1 MDISMSRFASRATP
15 CFSCMIYMAAMYI
28 DLHFMYHTC
37 LYVQIPLFY
46 LDLSLW
52 DMFTPWMLRSIFC
65 TRICAPFQLLD
76 TQIVK
81 QSVNIHFSIAP
92 TSASHLYMDLLVID
106 YLLQMGQVDSKA
118 AVRSRLLCWLRG
130 WVRSVQCKRLSIMS
144 WFWFVLADFMF
155 CSYVIASF
163 WDSCFRPEGSVLTL
177 WQSGGLGL
185 GREGVYTI
193 RNWFPT
199 DSWRRGCSWEAF
211 SLEQGAIGVAV
222 QIHWVFME
230 ALNPCQDSQK
240 MDSCLQKTAS

>member
-1 MDISMSRFASRATP
+1 MSIRADTSILLRLEP
-15 CFSCMIYMAAMYI
+15 MR
-28 DLHFMYHTC
+28 
-37 LYVQIPLFY
+37 YVYPLDVEVY
-46 LDLSLW
+46 
-52 DMFTPWMLRSIFC
+52 FC

-92 TSASHLYMDLLVID
+92 TSASHLLHGSLGYWLFTSN
-106 YLLQMGQVDSKA
+106 GQVDSKA

-144 WFWFVLADFMF
+144 WFLICFWQILCF

-163 WDSCFRPEGSVLTL
+163 EIHVSGLKAVFLTL